1 MGQKVNPHGMR
12 VGVIKDWD
20 SRWFTSKQ
28 AFGDTLVEDY
38 KIRKTL
44 KKQLYAAGV
53 PKIEIE
59 RTVDSQTGAPRVKVN
74 VFCAKPGIVI
84 GGLISEVTAG
94 VSGLSWLSYGNTFG
108 INSNGN
114 PLVLDLGILVIT
126 FALQIKI
133 TVASI
138 IGVIAAIV
146 IYRFI

>member
-1 MGQKVNPHGMR
+1 MSS
-12 VGVIKDWD
+12 I
-20 SRWFTSKQ
+20 SK
-28 AFGDTLVEDY
+28 Y
-38 KIRKTL
+38 KNGWLLLLFIM
-44 KKQLYAAGV
+44 
-53 PKIEIE
+53 I
-59 RTVDSQTGAPRVKVN
+59 
-74 VFCAKPGIVI
+74 GIVI
-84 GGLISEVTAG
+84 VGLISEVTAG

>member
-1 MGQKVNPHGMR
+1 MSS
-12 VGVIKDWD
+12 I
-20 SRWFTSKQ
+20 SK
-28 AFGDTLVEDY
+28 Y
-38 KIRKTL
+38 KNGWLLLLFIM
-44 KKQLYAAGV
+44 
-53 PKIEIE
+53 I
-59 RTVDSQTGAPRVKVN
+59 
-74 VFCAKPGIVI
+74 GIVI

-133 TVASI
+133 TVSSI

>member
-1 MGQKVNPHGMR
+1 MSS
-12 VGVIKDWD
+12 I
-20 SRWFTSKQ
+20 SK
-28 AFGDTLVEDY
+28 Y
-38 KIRKTL
+38 KNGWLLLLFIM
-44 KKQLYAAGV
+44 
-53 PKIEIE
+53 I
-59 RTVDSQTGAPRVKVN
+59 
-74 VFCAKPGIVI
+74 GIVI

-114 PLVLDLGILVIT
+114 TLVLDLGILVIT

>member
-1 MGQKVNPHGMR
+1 MSS
-12 VGVIKDWD
+12 I
-20 SRWFTSKQ
+20 SK
-28 AFGDTLVEDY
+28 Y
-38 KIRKTL
+38 KNGWLLLLFIM
-44 KKQLYAAGV
+44 
-53 PKIEIE
+53 I
-59 RTVDSQTGAPRVKVN
+59 
-74 VFCAKPGIVI
+74 GIVI
-84 GGLISEVTAG
+84 GGLISEVTVG
-94 VSGLSWLSYGNTFG
+94 VSGFSWLSYGNTFG

>member
-1 MGQKVNPHGMR
+1 MSS
-12 VGVIKDWD
+12 I
-20 SRWFTSKQ
+20 SK
-28 AFGDTLVEDY
+28 Y
-38 KIRKTL
+38 KNGWLLLLFIM
-44 KKQLYAAGV
+44 
-53 PKIEIE
+53 I
-59 RTVDSQTGAPRVKVN
+59 
-74 VFCAKPGIVI
+74 GIVI

-146 IYRFI
+146 IFRFI